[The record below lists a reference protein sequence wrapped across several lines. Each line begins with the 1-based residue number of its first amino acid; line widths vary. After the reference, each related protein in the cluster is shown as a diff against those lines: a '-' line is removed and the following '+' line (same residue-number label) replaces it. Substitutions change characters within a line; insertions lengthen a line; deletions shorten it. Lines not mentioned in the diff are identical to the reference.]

1 MFLLYPLKLV
11 GTFKSTSN
19 KYKYYL
25 FINIAGIQGLLRL
38 KKLRV
43 LNVGWNHLTT
53 IPILSALPSLEV
65 LDLSATYINS
75 SQLQGVCIL
84 TLIKACGIFSVQ
96 S

>member
-25 FINIAGIQGLLRL
+25 FINIAGIQGLLSL
-38 KKLRV
+38 KKLR
-43 LNVGWNHLTT
+43 LNVGSNDLTT

-65 LDLSATYINS
+65 LDLSYNYINS